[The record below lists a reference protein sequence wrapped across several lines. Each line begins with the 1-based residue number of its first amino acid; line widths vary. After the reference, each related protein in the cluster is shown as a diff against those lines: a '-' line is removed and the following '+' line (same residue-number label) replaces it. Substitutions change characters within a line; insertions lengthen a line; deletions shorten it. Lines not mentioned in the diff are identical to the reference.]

1 MFTKFSKFLSLLV
14 MVAMLT
20 TLGAGA
26 AFAQDLSAGPGSGP
40 GNAVRPTA
48 SNVEIA
54 PGTWQWYA
62 FRSQVPVK
70 ADDANEDVVLANR
83 LNEAVIDAT
92 LRVQSG
98 NVDFEIWSAND
109 VNNWINN
116 NDFDATGAGT
126 TNEEMVGDPLFWQG
140 AFTVNSTM
148 YLIVM
153 NRGSQAANY
162 NLDITGDVAF
172 PTEFV
177 LNGATQPAMVQ
188 AAEPVMSTGE
198 MALTVETPAA
208 ATTSDAPMMA
218 VMATGPESAVM
229 PAAGNVEI
237 APGTW
242 QWYKFTSQ
250 IPVNVDAEGKDVA
263 NVKDTAKIDA
273 ILREVS
279 GNVDFEIWSA
289 DDLNNWINSKE
300 FEPTGAGTTNESL
313 SGDPLFWQGAF
324 TTNTSYYLIVM
335 NRGSQPAL
343 YNLNVK
349 GDVSFPSATSL
360 PVK

>member
-1 MFTKFSKFLSLLV
+1 MFTKLSKILSLLV

-20 TLGAGA
+20 TLGVGA

-40 GNAVRPTA
+40 STAVRPTA
-48 SNVEIA
+48 GTVEIA

-70 ADDANEDVVLANR
+70 ADDADEAFVLANR
-83 LNEAVIDAT
+83 LDQAVIDAT

-109 VNNWINN
+109 LNNWINN
-116 NDFDATGAGT
+116 SDFDATGAGSV
-126 TNEEMVGDPLFWQG
+126 NEEIAGDPLFWQG
-140 AFTVNSTM
+140 AFTTNSTM

-153 NRGSQAANY
+153 NRGSQAATY
-162 NLDITGDVAF
+162 NLDITGNVAF
-172 PTEFV
+172 PTELV
-177 LNGATQPAMVQ
+177 LNGASQPAVAQ
-188 AAEPVMSTGE
+188 VAEPVMSTGE
-198 MALTVETPAA
+198 MALTVDTPA

-218 VMATGPESAVM
+218 TMATGPESAVM

-250 IPVNVDAEGKDVA
+250 IPVNVDAEGNDVA

-279 GNVDFEIWSA
+279 GNVTFEVWSA

-324 TTNTSYYLIVM
+324 TTNNSYYLIVM
-335 NRGSQPAL
+335 NRGSQPAT
-343 YNLNVK
+343 YNLNVM

>member
-48 SNVEIA
+48 GTVEIA

-62 FRSQVPVK
+62 FRSQVPVTTAE
-70 ADDANEDVVLANR
+70 ADDTVGVEPILT
-83 LNEAVIDAT
+83 EAVIDAT

-98 NVDFEIWSAND
+98 NLDFEVWSAND
-109 VNNWINN
+109 LNNWINN
-116 NDFDATGAGT
+116 TDFNATGAGSI
-126 TNEEMVGDPLFWQG
+126 NEEMTGDPLFWQG

-162 NLDITGDVAF
+162 NLDITGNVAF
-172 PTEFV
+172 PTELV
-177 LNGATQPAMVQ
+177 LNGAAQPAVAQ
-188 AAEPVMSTGE
+188 VAEPVMSTGE

-218 VMATGPESAVM
+218 AMATGPESAVM

-250 IPVNVDAEGKDVA
+250 LPVNVDAKGKDVT
-263 NVKDTAKIDA
+263 NVTDIAEIDA

-289 DDLNNWINSKE
+289 DDLNNWINSTD

-324 TTNTSYYLIVM
+324 TTNNGYYLIVM
-335 NRGSQPAL
+335 NRGSQPAI
-343 YNLNVK
+343 YNLSMM